1 MLGSTQDSARGEGL
15 IMTHQALDEHRTE
28 RGHSTIVASHEG
40 HRSLGRQL
48 VTSVGGMLALLAIG
62 LVVLLVVLWKAP

>member
-15 IMTHQALDEHRTE
+15 IMTHQALDEHRT
-28 RGHSTIVASHEG
+28 AEG
-40 HRSLGRQL
+40 HRSLVRQL

>member
-1 MLGSTQDSARGEGL
+1 
-15 IMTHQALDEHRTE
+15 MTHQTVDEYRTE
-28 RGHSTIVASHEG
+28 RGH
-40 HRSLGRQL
+40 RSLARQL